1 MIRFGI
7 TTEILSHCLSY
18 LPPKNIHC
26 HYTYITL
33 IWRLPNTTLDR
44 DLGSQLQVGGSNDLK
59 RAAFLESSL
68 DYSQLKTK
76 VWKRRPIREVTI
88 LCCHWRPRHSAWKTD
103 VSDHSAR
110 RPCLVPNTVTQT
122 QLRKKTNGIIA
133 ISTLPM
139 TSPVPGKPAVPRHAR
154 TAIRNSR
161 RVARACESCRKRKTK
176 CSGDRPTCRQCRLLQ
191 ATTCLY
197 SMEWRERTK
206 R

>member
-76 VWKRRPIREVTI
+76 RAETMFGPKYCDTNTTKEENQ
-88 LCCHWRPRHSAWKTD
+88 RHHRNINIANDISSSWKT
-103 VSDHSAR
+103 R
-110 RPCLVPNTVTQT
+110 C
-122 QLRKKTNGIIA
+122 
-133 ISTLPM
+133 
-139 TSPVPGKPAVPRHAR
+139 
-154 TAIRNSR
+154 
-161 RVARACESCRKRKTK
+161 
-176 CSGDRPTCRQCRLLQ
+176 
-191 ATTCLY
+191 TTT
-197 SMEWRERTK
+197 REDCD
-206 R
+206 